1 MLSDEQRLLLVAV
14 AREAVRAAVTGEP
27 ARDGLPA
34 IAAQASGAFVT
45 IRRAGELRGCIGTL
59 KCRASLPIEIARCAV
74 GAALE
79 DPRFLPVQPSEL
91 SDLTFEL
98 SILAPLE
105 RLDPCDPA
113 LIDIGRHGLVV
124 RHGSCH
130 GLLLPQVAPEWN
142 WTALEFLAHT
152 CRKAGLSDD
161 AWRRG
166 AEVYRFAADVFG
178 E

>member
-1 MLSDEQRLLLVAV
+1 MLTDAQRLLLVAV

-27 ARDGLPA
+27 GADGMPVV
-34 IAAQASGAFVT
+34 AAQASGAFVT
-45 IRRAGELRGCIGTL
+45 IKRAGELRGCIGTL
-59 KCRASLPIEIARCAV
+59 QCRASLGIEIARCAV

-113 LIDIGRHGLVV
+113 LIEIGRHGLVV
-124 RHGSCH
+124 RHGRCR

-142 WTALEFLAHT
+142 WTAPEFLAHT
-152 CRKAGLSDD
+152 CRKAGLSAD

-166 AEVYRFAADVFG
+166 AEVYRFVADVFG
-178 E
+178 D